1 MSDSINRRS
10 FLKKSALAGG
20 ATLVGSQVIPEVM
33 GDKSGYVLAAEKS
46 LVSVVKGTD
55 YLKATIKAVEQLGGM
70 SKFVT
75 KGSRVAVLAN
85 AQRNNP
91 GAFTS
96 PQVIRAVTR
105 MCKEAGA
112 KEIHFLSWL
121 PADAWTST
129 GQAAAITEEGAELK
143 IADRKD
149 ESSFSPKPVPDGIAL
164 KEARIMNGF
173 YDYDVFITVPITKD
187 HAGNK
192 FTGTLKNMM
201 GLNSPKNNRTF
212 HRENWATDPDSI
224 AHMEQCIADLNT
236 VIKPALCIVDATV
249 FITTNGPFGPGE
261 LIKPEKVVAGTDRV
275 AIDSYCASL
284 WGLSGPSIKSIKMA
298 ADHGL
303 GQLDSKLVTV
313 KETNL

>member
-20 ATLVGSQVIPEVM
+20 ATLVGSQVLPEVM
-33 GDKSGYVLAAEKS
+33 GDKTGLALAAEKS
-46 LVSVVKGTD
+46 VISVVKGAD
-55 YLKATIKAVEQLGGM
+55 YLKATIKAVDQLGGM
-70 SKFVT
+70 GKFVP

-96 PQVIRAVTR
+96 PRVIRAVAR

-112 KEIHFLSWL
+112 KEVHFLSWL
-121 PADAWTST
+121 PKEAWTAT

-143 IADRKD
+143 VVDRKD
-149 ESSFSPKPVPDGIAL
+149 ESNFSPKPVPRGIAL

-173 YDYDVFITVPITKD
+173 YNYDVFINMPITKD

-236 VIKPALCIVDATV
+236 VIEPDLCIVDATV

-275 AIDSYCASL
+275 AIDAYCAGL
-284 WGLSGPSIKSIKMA
+284 WGLSGSAIKSIKMA

-303 GQLDSKLVTV
+303 GQLDSKLVV
-313 KETNL
+313 FKETGL